1 VSRLFASR
9 SSRRHPRR
17 SNATVSLLTYTHIFC
32 CIGRKDSTFVPR
44 RPDKD
49 RLHRAGLG
57 ERRICFQGDF
67 HSCQELTDCLYQN
80 FPRLRTAGGYELFK
94 TSGNT
99 RNRQLSVIQCPNE
112 GYTVQYLKEP
122 TTMIHHSTIYIRPL
136 QCNIS
141 LEQEGTEGPPN
152 TYIGPLTPCL
162 VCGEELPFSQIRQHN
177 QSCSS
182 WSFNCSKHTA

>member
-1 VSRLFASR
+1 MPNVAGQHPVDVEVSRLFASR

-17 SNATVSLLTYTHIFC
+17 SNATVSHLTYTHIFC
-32 CIGRKDSTFVPR
+32 CLGRKDSTFVPR

-80 FPRLRTAGGYELFK
+80 FPKLRNAGGYELLK

-136 QCNIS
+136 QCS
-141 LEQEGTEGPPN
+141 AWSRKGLRDL
-152 TYIGPLTPCL
+152 LTHIL
-162 VCGEELPFSQIRQHN
+162 DHSHHVFFVERNFLFHR
-177 QSCSS
+177 
-182 WSFNCSKHTA
+182 